1 MEEFERKLKLGLE
14 LKQKSGMAEYVFFPW
29 PWNSWVCCS
38 SVVSLRVLVF
48 PWPWNSWVCCS
59 SVDSVRGSCFNSQ
72 FFDSEIGK
80 SSAESEI
87 MRGKWF
93 SGRQVKIVSQNKQ
106 RGEVLTLNRFL
117 LCLQLYF
124 WGNRKFYSLPST
136 FKAEARFRVKTKT
149 NRLFYS
155 CNYMQ
160 TKQEMLFV
168 AFNFQSW
175 SSV

>member
-1 MEEFERKLKLGLE
+1 M
-14 LKQKSGMAEYVFFPW
+14 
-29 PWNSWVCCS
+29 CCS
-38 SVVSLRVLVF
+38 SVV
-48 PWPWNSWVCCS
+48 
-59 SVDSVRGSCFNSQ
+59 SVRGSCFNSQ

-124 WGNRKFYSLPST
+124 
-136 FKAEARFRVKTKT
+136 
-149 NRLFYS
+149 
-155 CNYMQ
+155 
-160 TKQEMLFV
+160 
-168 AFNFQSW
+168 
-175 SSV
+175 